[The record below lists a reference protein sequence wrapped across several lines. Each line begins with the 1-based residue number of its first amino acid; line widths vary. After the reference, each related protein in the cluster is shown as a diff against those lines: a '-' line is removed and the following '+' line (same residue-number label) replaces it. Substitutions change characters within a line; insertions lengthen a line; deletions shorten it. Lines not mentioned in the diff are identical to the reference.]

1 MPRCKNA
8 SSRQETAAEESERP
22 WRREGSK
29 YIHIQTGL
37 AFNTGASVER
47 FHNIFLTKEIVS
59 SKIVNKDLFKSAT
72 YAPSKSLLLQQD
84 FTRDTQVPVKKTCFI
99 TEAKFSRIVYREEGD
114 AAPNLDLIV
123 AEEEEEEESQ
133 NETQAE
139 SSRAGGSRATER
151 VTRQRRT
158 RPREE
163 APEPSWV
170 KRIFDTL
177 MCIRDDVRQLN
188 ERMTR
193 LEQSRSYRGPRHSFG
208 GGARPA
214 NSL

>member
-8 SSRQETAAEESERP
+8 SSGQETAAEENERP

-37 AFNTGASVER
+37 AFNTGASVKR
-47 FHNIFLTKEIVS
+47 LHNIFLTKEIVS
-59 SKIVNKDLFKSAT
+59 PKIVNKDLFKSAT
-72 YAPSKSLLLQQD
+72 YAPSKSMFLQQD
-84 FTRDTQVPVKKTCFI
+84 IPRDTQVPVKKTCFI

-123 AEEEEEEESQ
+123 AKEEEESQ
-133 NETQAE
+133 NENQAE
-139 SSRAGGSRATER
+139 SSQAGGSRATER

-170 KRIFDTL
+170 KKIFDTL

>member
-8 SSRQETAAEESERP
+8 SLGQETAAEETERP

-47 FHNIFLTKEIVS
+47 FHNIFLTK
-59 SKIVNKDLFKSAT
+59 DLFKSAT
-72 YAPSKSLLLQQD
+72 YAPN
-84 FTRDTQVPVKKTCFI
+84 FTRAQVPVKKTCFI
-99 TEAKFSRIVYREEGD
+99 NEAKFSRIVYREEGD
-114 AAPNLDLIV
+114 VAPNLDLIV
-123 AEEEEEEESQ
+123 AEEEEESQ
-133 NETQAE
+133 NENQAE
-139 SSRAGGSRATER
+139 SSQAGGSRATER

-170 KRIFDTL
+170 KKIFDTL
-177 MCIRDDVRQLN
+177 TCIRDDVCQLN